1 MSKLNEKVLV
11 VDDDKS
17 ILALYTKQFQNVVE
31 IFTAENPEKALEIFK
46 NNGPFALV
54 VSDFKLPS
62 MNGLEFLAE
71 TEKISP
77 ETVRILLTGFANL
90 ELAIKAINEGRVFK
104 FLTKPCSNKEMASSF
119 IAGIQLYRKVKGE
132 KDTLERTFSGCVQ
145 MLTDVISLSTPMAF
159 GKARKL
165 KALAKKVGPS
175 LNLDNQW
182 DFETAAMFSQLGYVT
197 LPHQLLEKLQLK
209 ISPSA
214 IEEQMLAKVPESGE
228 KLLKNIP
235 RLENIAKIVRYS
247 SKNYDGSG
255 FPEDEIALND
265 LPVESRALKILDA
278 ICRLEEDTDDFEV
291 ISNKIR
297 ESEGKFDP
305 QLSEKIL
312 SQLEISSL
320 NQIHDEIEII
330 KVPISELKISDI
342 LLTDVETSEGKLLFS
357 GGNEV
362 TNIILN
368 KLINY
373 AEITTIV
380 EPITIKRKL

>member
-1 MSKLNEKVLV
+1 
-11 VDDDKS
+11 
-17 ILALYTKQFQNVVE
+17 
-31 IFTAENPEKALEIFK
+31 
-46 NNGPFALV
+46 
-54 VSDFKLPS
+54 
-62 MNGLEFLAE
+62 
-71 TEKISP
+71 
-77 ETVRILLTGFANL
+77 
-90 ELAIKAINEGRVFK
+90 
-104 FLTKPCSNKEMASSF
+104 
-119 IAGIQLYRKVKGE
+119 
-132 KDTLERTFSGCVQ
+132 